1 MAALSISSLL
11 AAGLAVAAP
20 ASPATAAAPPLE
32 QLFTVDAGDQ
42 HTVMIAG
49 DGTPWAVGR
58 NQSGQLC
65 NGTLDASATYTAMA
79 GLPAGRKAVQVRAGN
94 LMSVVLDDLGVLRG
108 CGEAGTVDLGES
120 LTVLPGIPAGR
131 RVADIAVGFSHV
143 IALLDDGR
151 VFGLGRG
158 TEGQLSGDQ
167 DRASFAEVT
176 GLGSLKGLDV
186 AAAWNY
192 TLVLDE
198 YGEIRGT
205 GLNTA
210 GQLGGFPGL
219 VTTLSRIGNQ
229 PAGVEVVQVGAGTSH
244 ALMLGSNGHV
254 YAQGSNAEGQLANG
268 TSGGSVSRWVR
279 MRGAS
284 DVVWIDGGAAN
295 TVVLT
300 RSGTPLTSGANADGQ
315 QGLPAASL
323 VRNTE
328 LTEFGTDYFDFP
340 AAPFA
345 VLAAGNAS
353 VIGRDRG
360 GYLFGAG
367 NNAWSQIRSYGTD
380 DVESLRRMPQ
390 QVVRGSGGARIT
402 GTLRAGRTLQA
413 SPGQWTPSAY
423 MSFQYHWKRDGV
435 SVQQSSSALY
445 LLTTA
450 DVGRTVSV
458 QVFSNLQAS
467 DNGSSAP
474 VLVRVPGV
482 NLTRPAI
489 SGTAR
494 VGNVLRAT
502 RGTWNAPGYTF
513 TYRWL
518 RNGRPISGATRTSYR
533 LVAAD
538 RRQLISVRVTA
549 RRSGFAT
556 LNAFSVAKRASRTR

>member
-1 MAALSISSLL
+1 MAALSISSLV

-20 ASPATAAAPPLE
+20 TSPATAAAPPLE

-65 NGTLDASATYTAMA
+65 NGTLDASTTYTAMV

-158 TEGQLSGDQ
+158 TEGQLSGNQ
-167 DRASFAEVT
+167 DRATFTEIT
-176 GLGSLKGLDV
+176 GLDPVKAVDV

-210 GQLGGFPGL
+210 GQLGTIPGP
-219 VTTLSRIGNQ
+219 VTTLTRLGNQ
-229 PAGVEVVQVGAGTSH
+229 PAGVEVVQIGAGTSH
-244 ALMLGSNGHV
+244 ALMLGSNGYA
-254 YAQGSNAEGQLANG
+254 YAQGSNSDGQLANG
-268 TSGGSVSRWVR
+268 TSGGSVNRWVR

-284 DVVWIDGGAAN
+284 DVVWIDGGTAN

-315 QGLPAASL
+315 QGYPSASV

-328 LTEFGTDYFDFP
+328 LTEFGTDYLDSP

-345 VLAAGNAS
+345 VLAAGTGS

-360 GYLFGAG
+360 GHLFGAG
-367 NNAWSQIRSYGTD
+367 NNAWNQIRSFGTD

-402 GTLRAGRTLQA
+402 GSLRAGQTLQA
-413 SPGQWTPSAY
+413 LPGQWVPSAP
-423 MSFQYHWKRDGV
+423 MSFQYLWRRDGV

-445 LLTTA
+445 LLKTA
-450 DVGRTVSV
+450 DIGRTISV
-458 QVFSNLQAS
+458 QVFSNLQGS
-467 DNGSSAP
+467 DNSSSAP
-474 VLVRVPGV
+474 VVVRVPGV

-494 VGNVLRAT
+494 VGNTLRASK
-502 RGTWNAPGYTF
+502 GTWNAPGYTF

-518 RNGRPISGATRTSYR
+518 RNGRPIAGATRTSYR
-533 LVAAD
+533 LVTAD

-549 RRSGFAT
+549 VRSGFAT
-556 LNAFSVAKRASRTR
+556 LNATSAAKRASRVR